1 MSTVALAD
9 IVAYLDDYLRIGEI
23 PDSPNAVNGL
33 EVENRSGTVDRIVA
47 AVDGGLRTADGMGGA
62 GGTDES
68 RVGAGESRV
77 GAGESRVGAHDPRVG
92 AHDARVGAHDPRVG
106 AHGRAPL
113 LIVHHGMLWDGNVPI
128 TGRRYR
134 RLRALM
140 DANVALYAAHIPLDV
155 HPEVGNNVVL
165 AERLGVRIEGWWG
178 EYRGIK
184 LGVYGQVPHALQSR
198 TALQEELG
206 RILDEERGS
215 EDRSPLPMMIPAG
228 PDRIQRIGI
237 ITGAAGSMIGEAH
250 ALGLDTFVTGEGN
263 HHTWFD
269 ADEFGIN
276 LCYAGHYATETL
288 GVQALA
294 SHLADKFDLPWE
306 FHDHPTGL

>member
-47 AVDGGLRTADGMGGA
+47 AVDASLRTADGAGGA

-68 RVGAGESRV
+68 
-77 GAGESRVGAHDPRVG
+77 
-92 AHDARVGAHDPRVG
+92 RVGAHDPRVG

>member
-1 MSTVALAD
+1 MSTAPLAD
-9 IVAYLDDYLRIGEI
+9 IVAYLDDYLRIREV
-23 PDSPNAVNGL
+23 PDHPNAVNGL
-33 EVENRSGTVDRIVA
+33 EVQNRTGTVGRIVA
-47 AVDGGLRTADGMGGA
+47 AVDASLRTLDGQ
-62 GGTDES
+62 TDRRTDGRSDEAS
-68 RVGAGESRV
+68 
-77 GAGESRVGAHDPRVG
+77 D
-92 AHDARVGAHDPRVG
+92 G
-106 AHGRAPL
+106 AHGHAPL
-113 LIVHHGMLWDGNVPI
+113 LIVHHGRLWDGNVPV

-134 RLRALM
+134 RIRALF
-140 DANVALYAAHIPLDV
+140 DNNVALYAAHIPLDV

-165 AERLGVRIEGWWG
+165 AERLGVRIDGWWG

-206 RILDEERGS
+206 RILDEERGAD
-215 EDRSPLPMMIPAG
+215 DRSPLPMMIPAG
-228 PDRIQRIGI
+228 PEKVQRIGL
-237 ITGAAGSMIGEAH
+237 ITGAAGSMLSEAS

-269 ADEFGIN
+269 ADELGIN

-294 SHLADKFDLPWE
+294 SHLSEQFDLPWE

>member
-1 MSTVALAD
+1 MSPVALAD
-9 IVAYLDDYLRIGEI
+9 IVAYLGDYLHIGEI

-33 EVENRSGTVDRIVA
+33 EVENRSGTVDQIVA
-47 AVDGGLRTADGMGGA
+47 AVDAGLRTIRGMDGA
-62 GGTDES
+62 GGADDS
-68 RVGAGESRV
+68 
-77 GAGESRVGAHDPRVG
+77 
-92 AHDARVGAHDPRVG
+92 RVG

-113 LIVHHGMLWDGNVPI
+113 LLVHHGMLWDGNVPI

-178 EYRGIK
+178 EYRGIQ

-228 PDRIQRIGI
+228 PERIQRIGI

-269 ADEFGIN
+269 ADELGIN

>member
-68 RVGAGESRV
+68 RVGAGES
-77 GAGESRVGAHDPRVG
+77 
-92 AHDARVGAHDPRVG
+92 RVGAHDPRVG

>member
-47 AVDGGLRTADGMGGA
+47 AVDASARTADGM
-62 GGTDES
+62 DES
-68 RVGAGESRV
+68 HG
-77 GAGESRVGAHDPRVG
+77 
-92 AHDARVGAHDPRVG
+92 G

>member
-68 RVGAGESRV
+68 RVGA
-77 GAGESRVGAHDPRVG
+77 HDP
-92 AHDARVGAHDPRVG
+92 RVGAHDPRVG

>member
-1 MSTVALAD
+1 MTTVPLAD
-9 IVAYLDDYLRIGEI
+9 IVAYLDDYLRISEV
-23 PDSPNAVNGL
+23 PDHPNALNGL

-47 AVDGGLRTADGMGGA
+47 AVDGSVRTADGA
-62 GGTDES
+62 GG
-68 RVGAGESRV
+68 VA
-77 GAGESRVGAHDPRVG
+77 
-92 AHDARVGAHDPRVG
+92 G
-106 AHGRAPL
+106 AHGDAPLPRPAPSADGTL
-113 LIVHHGMLWDGNVPI
+113 LIVHHGMFWDGNVPV

-140 DANVALYAAHIPLDV
+140 DNNVALYAAHIPLDV

-165 AERLGVRIEGWWG
+165 AERLGVRIDGWWG

-184 LGVYGQVPHALQSR
+184 LGVYGQLPHTLQSR
-198 TALQEELG
+198 SGLQEELG
-206 RILDEERGS
+206 RILDEERGA

-228 PDRIQRIGI
+228 PEKIQRIGI
-237 ITGAAGSMIGEAH
+237 ITGAAGSMLGEAG

-269 ADEFGIN
+269 ADELGIN

-288 GVQALA
+288 GVQALS
-294 SHLADKFDLPWE
+294 SHLSEQFDLPWE

>member
-1 MSTVALAD
+1 MSTVPLAD
-9 IVAYLDDYLRIGEI
+9 IIAYLDDFLRISEV
-23 PDSPNAVNGL
+23 PDHPNALNGL

-47 AVDGGLRTADGMGGA
+47 AVDASVRTTGRMGEMGEMGG
-62 GGTDES
+62 T
-68 RVGAGESRV
+68 
-77 GAGESRVGAHDPRVG
+77 
-92 AHDARVGAHDPRVG
+92 
-106 AHGRAPL
+106 L
-113 LIVHHGMLWDGNVPI
+113 LVVHHGMLWDGNLPV

-134 RLRALM
+134 RIRALF
-140 DANVALYAAHIPLDV
+140 DNNVALYAAHIPLDV

-178 EYRGIK
+178 DYRGIK
-184 LGVYGQVPHALQSR
+184 LGVHGQVPHALQSR
-198 TALQEELG
+198 SALQEELG
-206 RILDEERGS
+206 RILDEERGA

-228 PDRIQRIGI
+228 HERVQRIGI
-237 ITGAAGSMIGEAH
+237 ITGAAGSMLGEAA

-269 ADEFGIN
+269 ADELGIN

-294 SHLADKFDLPWE
+294 SHLSEQFDLPWE